1 MRLAI
6 MDTNAFNTIIA
17 AVKGAVST
25 SVSRPM
31 YKNIRLEF
39 RGPLGP
45 ITIKTNHE
53 DVKMVLPVR
62 IREADDGADVG

>member
-17 AVKGAVST
+17 AVKGAVSA
-25 SVSRPM
+25 SMHRPM

-39 RGPLGP
+39 R
-45 ITIKTNHE
+45 KKN
-53 DVKMVLPVR
+53 MVLPVR
-62 IREADDGADVG
+62 IREADDGADIG